1 MAVKTE
7 KYPVYGETGL
17 AVARVQKLLAKTGS
31 TIKESGVFNIGMVS
45 AIKAYQRKAGLK
57 VTGKLDK
64 VTMESLKNYKAPRKS
79 AAKK

>member
-7 KYPVYGETGL
+7 KYPVYGDTGL
-17 AVARVQKLLAKTGS
+17 AVARVQKMLAKTGS
-31 TIKESGVFNIGMVS
+31 TIKESGIFNIGMVS
-45 AIKAYQRKAGLK
+45 AIKSFQRKFGLK

-64 VTMESLKNYKAPRKS
+64 ATMDALKNYKAPRKP